1 MATLLVN
8 LPANADTTTVSLSA
22 ALGTAGDEAATI
34 TVGAETMNVISGVGT
49 QNMIVDRG
57 ATPAAHARGAAVTYS
72 ASVTGGTGT
81 FSALTVST
89 GNLGVTLG
97 TITAANDITTLKSSA
112 TPTATERL
120 VRSELTLT
128 GAVAGMGTNSS
139 AGVRGLVT
147 LATSATSGFM
157 YGVQGKLVVDNA
169 TVNIGSNHASGIYGQ
184 LSASA
189 ATITSGHV
197 AVIIASGQSLP
208 TSSYI
213 DMIYAESGGNAINS
227 VLKSIV
233 NATYILDLDYESGPG
248 SAAMSLTGTA
258 GATATKGWLK
268 VNVHGAAR
276 YLPLTDSVT

>member
-22 ALGTAGDEAATI
+22 ALGTPGVVGSTI
-34 TVGAETMNVISGVGT
+34 TIDSETMVVIAGLGT
-49 QNMIVDRG
+49 REFLVNRG
-57 ATPAAHARGAAVTYS
+57 GTPAVHANGAAVTYTAGS
-72 ASVTGGTGT
+72 LTGG
-81 FSALTVST
+81 SSP
-89 GNLGVTLG
+89 
-97 TITAANDITTLKSSA
+97 DIVTLKSSA

-120 VRSELTLT
+120 IRSELTLT
-128 GAVAGMGTNSS
+128 GAVVGMGTNSS

-157 YGVQGKLVVDNA
+157 YGVQGKLVVDGA
-169 TVNIGSNHASGIYGQ
+169 TVNVGSNHASGIYGQ

-248 SAAMSLTGTA
+248 AAAMSLTGTA

-268 VNVHGAAR
+268 VNVHGTTR
-276 YLPLTDSVT
+276 YIPLTDSVT